1 MTIIPFRAEHLAQ
14 IKNPQEVQRAALS
27 DLPPKWLQLVAQANP
42 AISAAVNDQIIASA
56 GIIVSSSG
64 TGFLWGA
71 ISQDAGPHFIA
82 MHRAALRLLQMP
94 RLARIEAMV
103 EVDFHEGSRWLELL
117 GFRFD
122 GRVSNDGL
130 NGEDHFRYVWT
141 RPRSSLN

>member
-1 MTIIPFRAEHLAQ
+1 MTILPFRPEHLAR
-14 IKNPQEVQRAALS
+14 IKNLQEVQRRAVS

-42 AISAAVNDQIIASA
+42 AVSAVVNDQIIGCA

-82 MHRAALRLLQMP
+82 MHRAALRLLEMA

-103 EVDFHEGSRWLELL
+103 EVDFDEGARWLDLL

-130 NGEDHFRYVWT
+130 NGEDHCRYVWT
-141 RPRSSLN
+141 RPRMLLN

>member
-1 MTIIPFRAEHLAQ
+1 MNIIPFRVEHLAQ
-14 IKNPQEVQRAALS
+14 IKNLQEVQRSAVS

-42 AISAAVNDQIIASA
+42 AVSAVVNDQIIGSA

-82 MHRAALRLLQMP
+82 MHRAALRLLEMP

-103 EVDFHEGSRWLELL
+103 ECDFHEGSRWLDLL

-130 NGEDHFRYVWT
+130 HGEDHYRYVWT
-141 RPRSSLN
+141 PPRMLLN